1 MSQRR
6 QLGQYELVELL
17 GQGEILSVYRGYD
30 TKRGRTVILRLV
42 PPQLQDDTELTARF
56 RRRAEQL
63 LLLSHPHIVP
73 ALEAG
78 CEKDALYL
86 VSDAPDGESLDRR
99 LLSQGPMEIDDVLS
113 IFSQVAEALDYAH
126 QYGVFH
132 HDLRPAHIYLR
143 DKTALLTDFS
153 LLEGIGATPTFLA
166 PEQLDE
172 TSAEVADGRADAYAL
187 GAIIYQTL
195 AGKPPFEGA
204 AVDVAK
210 AHLTERPLP
219 PRVHNPDLFPAVDP
233 ILLKAL
239 AKQPKRRFQSA
250 GELVNALEEA
260 LRTAQTRRMTHA
272 GAFGNRSVSTDDT
285 AKMSS
290 SRRKQ
295 GRAPV
300 WVWIGLGILLAV
312 VITSVILL
320 TTG

>member
-1 MSQRR
+1 MSQRQR
-6 QLGQYELVELL
+6 LGQYELVDLL
-17 GQGEILSVYRGYD
+17 AQGEILSVYSGYD
-30 TKRGRTVILRLV
+30 TKRGRTVILKSVL
-42 PPQLQDDTELTARF
+42 PQLQDDTELTARF
-56 RRRAEQL
+56 CRRAEQL
-63 LLLSHPHIVP
+63 LLLSHSHIVP

-78 CEKDALYL
+78 FERGALYL
-86 VSDAPDGESLDRR
+86 VSDVPDGESLERR
-99 LLSQGPMEIDDVLS
+99 LLSQGAVEIDDVIS

-126 QYGVFH
+126 QHGIFH

-143 DKTALLTDFS
+143 DKAASLTDFS
-153 LLEGIGATPTFLA
+153 LLEAIGATPTFLA

-172 TSAEVADGRADAYAL
+172 TSAEVADGRTDSYAL

-204 AVDVAK
+204 AEDVAT
-210 AHLTERPLP
+210 AHLTQRPLP
-219 PRVHNPDLFPAVDP
+219 PRVHNPDLFPAVDA

-250 GELVNALEEA
+250 GELMDALEEA
-260 LRTAQTRRMTHA
+260 LRTAQTRRLTQA
-272 GAFGNRSVSTDDT
+272 GPNRSASTNDT
-285 AKMSS
+285 ANTSS

-295 GRAPV
+295 DRAPV

-320 TTG
+320 AAG